1 MLRVTIFKK
10 LGFALGV
17 PCALAVTLE
26 LGLRLAGF
34 EHPPVQYAQLILWNP
49 AQDAALA
56 GADDLHAR
64 DARTLW
70 APRPGGTVYWS
81 SDEERVNVEGYRG
94 PLRPAVRTDDNL
106 RIVTLGDSST
116 FGLGVEYADTY
127 SAQLEAEL
135 EARGR
140 RAEVLDFGV
149 IGFTVLQGVERYRER
164 ARHFHADVVVAAF
177 GAVNEHWPVEDS
189 NDADK
194 LAKQHAQTTSWYR
207 FAKRVRKQLRIAH
220 LIAYLQLRA
229 DGGMQARH
237 ERYVRPKEAQA
248 EIADRAGEVDW
259 EGLRRVEVEEYR
271 DGLEELRRAVESD
284 GARLVLVSMPRR
296 PIVERERP
304 VLLEYTRAT
313 NEFADAHDLALCNA
327 HSAFRAAAE
336 RAGPDE
342 LFLGSGDEA
351 DHWHPTARG
360 HAMIASCL
368 ADVLLAPEGGTR

>member
-1 MLRVTIFKK
+1 MLRATTLKK
-10 LGFALGV
+10 LGLALGV
-17 PCALAVTLE
+17 PCVLALVLE
-26 LGLRLAGF
+26 LGLRLEGF

-64 DARTLW
+64 DMRTLW

-81 SDEERVNVEGYRG
+81 AEDEHVNAEGYRG
-94 PLRPAVRTDDNL
+94 PLRPAEHDGDAL

-116 FGLGVEYADTY
+116 FGLGIEYADTY

-140 RAEVLDFGV
+140 SAEVLDFGV

-189 NDADK
+189 NDEDK

-207 FAKRVRKQLRIAH
+207 FTKRVRKELRLAH
-220 LIAYLQLRA
+220 LLAYLQLRA

-248 EIADRAGEVDW
+248 EIADRAGEVAW
-259 EGLRRVEVEEYR
+259 EGQRRVDVDDYVA
-271 DGLEELRRAVESD
+271 GLDALRKAVESD
-284 GARLVLVSMPRR
+284 GARLALVVMPRR

-313 NEFADAHDLALCNA
+313 HDFAAEHGLALCDA
-327 HSAFRAAAE
+327 HAIFRAEAE
-336 RAGPDE
+336 RAGADE

-351 DHWHPTARG
+351 DHWHPTPRG

-368 ADVLLAPEGGTR
+368 ADALQALEGGK

>member
-1 MLRVTIFKK
+1 MFRATLLKK
-10 LGFALGV
+10 LGLALGV
-17 PCALAVTLE
+17 PFALAVTAE

-64 DARTLW
+64 DPRTLW
-70 APRPGGTVYWS
+70 APRPGGKVYWS
-81 SDEERVNVEGYRG
+81 QAAERVNHEGYRG
-94 PLRPAVRTDDNL
+94 PLRPAEHAGGPL

-116 FGLGVEYADTY
+116 FGLGVEYTDTY
-127 SAQLEAEL
+127 SAQLEAEI
-135 EARGR
+135 ETRGR
-140 RAEVLDFGV
+140 AAEVLDFGV
-149 IGFTVLQGVERYRER
+149 IGFTVLQGVERYRSR

-194 LAKQHAQTTSWYR
+194 LDRQHAQATAWFR
-207 FAKRVRKQLRIAH
+207 FSKRVRKELRIAH
-220 LIAYLQLRA
+220 YLAYLQLAA

-259 EGLRRVEVEEYR
+259 EGRRRVDVEEYLE
-271 DGLEELRRAVESD
+271 GLEELRRAVEAD
-284 GARLVLVSMPRR
+284 GARLALVAMPRR
-296 PIVERERP
+296 PIVERDRP

-313 NEFADAHDLALCNA
+313 REFAAEHGLALCDA
-327 HSAFRAAAE
+327 HTVFRAEAE
-336 RAGPDE
+336 RAGADE
-342 LFLGSGDEA
+342 LFLGSGAEA
-351 DHWHPTARG
+351 DHWHPTPFG
-360 HAMIASCL
+360 HRLIAECL
-368 ADVLLAPEGGTR
+368 ADALLAREGGER